1 MTLKHQLNILAK
13 EYPDFKSLILL
24 KRTISFDLKARALAP
39 EN

>member
-1 MTLKHQLNILAK
+1 MAPKVAARA
-13 EYPDFKSLILL
+13 DFKSLIFL